1 MHELQCSTGPQS
13 WIGACAALTRMDAV
27 IVLCGSSASRD
38 MAKWQREVEAA
49 DTAGTGVRAT
59 SLTAETF
66 HGLSGECWHLPES
79 NNAVR

>member
-1 MHELQCSTGPQS
+1 
-13 WIGACAALTRMDAV
+13 MDAV

-66 HGLSGECWHLPES
+66 HGLSGECWHCQRATMRCG
-79 NNAVR
+79 AVDRV